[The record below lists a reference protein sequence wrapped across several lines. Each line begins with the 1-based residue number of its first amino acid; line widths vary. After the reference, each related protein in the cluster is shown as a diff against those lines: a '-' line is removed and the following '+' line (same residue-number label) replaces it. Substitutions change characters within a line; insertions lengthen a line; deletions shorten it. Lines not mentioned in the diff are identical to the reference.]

1 MRRVSAALLRQMSR
15 LDWSLPLPVREAES
29 LVAMRVLRPDEVAV
43 PGLYRVGLTSAWS
56 ATAEAS
62 RRGLAWLVE
71 DLDARQE
78 AALPVV
84 AVLQARG
91 HLGRLEWLRRVSEW
105 RHGAGVWGGLSPP
118 TPPDEQA
125 AHEPSTAGQQQ
136 HKSKGPF
143 SAGGTEAVAPDKARA
158 AGPSLVPDGSSGKL
172 ALKVLRMLEKNQ
184 DGGGLGG
191 AGLSG
196 ADLAAEARADAAAV
210 LERAALANEAGVSRG
225 AGLATLVTAAATAAV
240 RGPAGGTPATALA
253 QPDSDR
259 VQADAG
265 AVASSPSH
273 GPAAEGKEAHPAA
286 ATRPTSPEAA
296 AGRSAKLFSE
306 AAALIRLRARGDAAG
321 AWIQDAYTRRRIPT
335 AVVFGPEALAM
346 GDIDIVSNAFRR
358 LWFVREDVDRV
369 LGLHIGGLGAVYSR
383 YSGKAELP
391 GSARR
396 RMSWEEWMSLCAD
409 CELVPHFV
417 SDRVASAA
425 FVWSAATQVSESGG
439 ADGLSP
445 APDRHS
451 FVEFLESL
459 ARLAAAGEGMGSFG
473 RASRDAVVSIAHA
486 MRQEESRRR
495 HRAAAAARRRRQHA
509 QALADPADAGQAGHG
524 AQVGGR
530 LAGLA
535 SAAPAGGSGGGG
547 GGGAACRV
555 QAVGGMRVLLA
566 SPAAAWRDRLAGS
579 AAASRGAAGGPA
591 REGDGRGKAG
601 SGPDGEGA
609 SAEEDGA
616 GADQGQYGAGVS
628 DEELFE
634 AEDDAQR
641 RALVDYL
648 CRLDFACRAVL
659 AVDAGGAPRV
669 AAADS

>member
-1 MRRVSAALLRQMSR
+1 MSR

-43 PGLYRVGLTSAWS
+43 PGLYR
-56 ATAEAS
+56 
-62 RRGLAWLVE
+62 
-71 DLDARQE
+71 
-78 AALPVV
+78 
-84 AVLQARG
+84 
-91 HLGRLEWLRRVSEW
+91 
-105 RHGAGVWGGLSPP
+105 
-118 TPPDEQA
+118 A

-172 ALKVLRMLEKNQ
+172 ALKVLRMLERNQ

-473 RASRDAVVSIAHA
+473 RASRDAV
-486 MRQEESRRR
+486 
-495 HRAAAAARRRRQHA
+495 
-509 QALADPADAGQAGHG
+509 
-524 AQVGGR
+524 
-530 LAGLA
+530 
-535 SAAPAGGSGGGG
+535 
-547 GGGAACRV
+547 
-555 QAVGGMRVLLA
+555 
-566 SPAAAWRDRLAGS
+566 
-579 AAASRGAAGGPA
+579 
-591 REGDGRGKAG
+591 
-601 SGPDGEGA
+601 
-609 SAEEDGA
+609 DGA